1 MFSFRVINV
10 IGLNHN
16 AVRNAAL
23 NASTLGGDDTWKG
36 GQQVIVGT
44 NPSRL
49 SHVSTGVLSIAT
61 LSVHQQKGKSKYQAN
76 VEGSK
81 EYCSN

>member
-23 NASTLGGDDTWKG
+23 NARTLGGDDTWKG

-44 NPSRL
+44 NPRRL
-49 SHVSTGVLSIAT
+49 SHVSTGVLSIVT
-61 LSVHQQKGKSKYQAN
+61 LSVHHQNGKSKYQAN